1 MKKIGKSCVRGLEV
15 GIRSVALHGSQG
27 QKEVSSN
34 PGLSQIL
41 RNSITWDGDAALGDG
56 NPREVSF
63 SRVLGSD
70 DKS

>member
-15 GIRSVALHGSQG
+15 GIRSVVLHGSQG

-34 PGLSQIL
+34 PGWSQIL
-41 RNSITWDGDAALGDG
+41 PKEHMDGDEALGDG
-56 NPREVSF
+56 NPRGVSF